1 MLRSF
6 KVGRLFG
13 IPLYVH
19 TTFFLL
25 PLWVL
30 YNTGYEG
37 VTALLF
43 TLALVAA
50 VFGCVV
56 LHELGHALMAR
67 YFGIG
72 TRDIKLYP
80 IGGVARLDRMSER
93 PAEELLIALAGPAVN
108 LVIVLLLFPLVAAAF
123 ATDVLGGDGLAVTL
137 ADGPLALLAR
147 FTWGLWLSNLGL
159 LVFNLLPAFPMDG
172 GRVLRAVLSA
182 GLGLLRA
189 TEIAAVVGLVTAVL
203 MGLAGIFLPPPY
215 NNPMLVI
222 LAAFVYFAGQQELL
236 ALRRREAQ
244 RRLAALRPV
253 PVMVPVEPA
262 PGPGDPLPALHGLR
276 DPNFTGFVWDPGYRA
291 WVWWLNGRPV
301 GLPWGPTE

>member
-6 KVGRLFG
+6 RLGSLFS

-19 TTFFLL
+19 TTFLLL

-30 YNTGYEG
+30 LNTGFAG
-37 VTALLF
+37 VTAALP
-43 TLALVAA
+43 LVAA

-67 YFGIG
+67 SFGIG
-72 TRDIKLYP
+72 TRDITLYP

-108 LVIVLLLFPLVAAAF
+108 LAIVLLLSPFVMAAAG
-123 ATDVLGGDGLAVTL
+123 TGLLHGDGAV
-137 ADGPLALLAR
+137 AVLAR
-147 FTWGLWLSNLGL
+147 FTAGLCLSNLVL

-172 GRVLRAVLSA
+172 GRVLRALLSA

-189 TEIAAVVGLVTAVL
+189 TEIAAAVGMVVAVL
-203 MGLAGIFLPPPY
+203 MGLGGILLPPPF

-244 RRLAALRPV
+244 RRMAALEPV
-253 PVMVPVEPA
+253 PVVVTVEPA
-262 PGPGDPLPALHGLR
+262 PGGPLPAPPGRR
-276 DPNFTGFVWDPGYRA
+276 DPNFTGFVWDPSYRA
-291 WVWWLNGRPV
+291 WVQWLNGRPV
-301 GLPWGPTE
+301 DLPWGPTE